1 MLAINRRS
9 LGAQTS
15 QDYEQVFIVDD
26 VGYGVGNANRA
37 LLTAR
42 VAGDYVLVLDDD
54 DRMTNDRAIE
64 MLKEATADSP
74 DLVIFRVDHGPL
86 GILPDDLI
94 WEKRPLKGH
103 IGSCAFITRR
113 DVWGRFIHRFGV
125 DEGGDY
131 AYLHAVW
138 MEGPDVVWLDS
149 QLAAVQR
156 ISKGEPA

>member
-1 MLAINRRS
+1 MLAKNCRS

-15 QDYEQVFIVDD
+15 QDYEQVFLVDRF
-26 VGYGVGNANRA
+26 GYGVGNANRA

-103 IGSCAFITRR
+103 IGSCSFITRR
-113 DVWGRFIHRFGV
+113 DIWERFIHRFGV
-125 DEGGDY
+125 DECGDY
-131 AYLHAVW
+131 AFLHSLW
-138 MEGPDVVWLDS
+138 SESPSVVWLDE
-149 QLAAVQR
+149 LLTGVQR
-156 ISKGEPA
+156 ISKGQPA